1 MSTRTIRLSTV
12 VDMGVGLSVA
22 RVALPLVLTWLAN
35 LGARKVP
42 GYHASVRR
50 VSLDVMTP
58 RLSVAGLSLVKL
70 NGEHSLQLNSLVI
83 GSRWRDLLLRRSL
96 IAYLKV
102 DSPRVIL
109 DVHRPKHASAQSG
122 EVKTNRQLEARGKPP
137 WLAKVMSLPAF
148 RISPAALIDGELHL
162 LGIPG
167 QNGTDIRIDRLNLSF
182 DNITNSLT
190 VAPTL
195 MAKAAC
201 SARVMSAA
209 NLTFD

>member
-70 NGEHSLQLNSLVI
+70 NGEHSLQ
-83 GSRWRDLLLRRSL
+83 
-96 IAYLKV
+96 V
-102 DSPRVIL
+102 DSRR
-109 DVHRPKHASAQSG
+109 HRQPVERPSSELVDRFPKGGFAARYVGFAS
-122 EVKTNRQLEARGKPP
+122 T
-137 WLAKVMSLPAF
+137 
-148 RISPAALIDGELHL
+148 
-162 LGIPG
+162 
-167 QNGTDIRIDRLNLSF
+167 
-182 DNITNSLT
+182 
-190 VAPTL
+190 
-195 MAKAAC
+195 
-201 SARVMSAA
+201 
-209 NLTFD
+209 